1 MKEWKK
7 YKIGDVFAYLKSG
20 KGIHANEISS
30 KGEYPVYVVMGWEA
44 ILLETTLK
52 VIVL

>member
-30 KGEYPVYVVMGWEA
+30 KGEYPVYGGNGVRGY
-44 ILLETTLK
+44 TTLK